1 MGWKSLKLPCKLGA
15 RPKSFMRQAPPGDL
29 KVVQSVL
36 NVGFLQKCSVFAA
49 SAVSSPFLS
58 ACGYG

>member
-1 MGWKSLKLPCKLGA
+1 VGWKSLKLPCKPRGEA
-15 RPKSFMRQAPPGDL
+15 QSFMRQAPPGDL

-36 NVGFLQKCSVFAA
+36 NVGFSQKCSVFAA